1 MWRDARF
8 IAGRDLAIM
17 LRTRETILWV
27 FVMPVVFFYFMGT
40 VTAGFGKPDNGRP
53 DPIAIHGAEGGGFL
67 VDELTRR
74 LGDQHFVVAHAA
86 SPQDFADHTRRL
98 TLPPPPSGHA
108 NLTASMLAGH
118 PAVLSFERDGE
129 ELERR
134 YDELRVARAVYT
146 VLADLVTTSL
156 FEDEASPETFAD
168 LAAAPRRVTLHV
180 SSAGKRERPPT
191 GYSQA
196 IPGTMVMFTML
207 VLLTSGAILL
217 VIERE
222 QGLLRRLA
230 STPIRPASVVA
241 GKWMARMVLGLVQ
254 LAFAMLAGSVFFQ
267 MEWGAS
273 IWMVGVTLI
282 AWAGF
287 NASFGLLLANIV
299 RSQAQ
304 MLGVGV
310 LVTMTLASLGG
321 CWWPIEITPEWMQTL
336 AACLPTGWTMDAL
349 HKLVNFGYGP
359 AAAAPHLA
367 ALLTGTLVCGVV
379 AARTFRYQ

>member
-8 IAGRDLAIM
+8 IARRDLAIM
-17 LRTRETILWV
+17 LRTRETLLWT
-27 FVMPVVFFYFMGT
+27 FVMPLVFFYFMGT
-40 VTAGFGKPDNGRP
+40 VTADFGGSDPESP
-53 DPIAIHGAEGGGFL
+53 DPIALRGADGGGFL
-67 VDELTRR
+67 VAEITRR
-74 LGDQHFVVAHAA
+74 LGEQHFAVKHAD
-86 SPQDFADHTRRL
+86 SPPDFASHSRRL

-108 NLTASMLAGH
+108 HLTASILAGH
-118 PAVLSFERDGE
+118 PAVLTFERDGE

-134 YDELRVARAVYT
+134 YDEVRVARAVYS
-146 VLADLVTTSL
+146 VLADLVATSL
-156 FEDEASPETFAD
+156 FEDEASPETFAK
-168 LAAAPRRVTLHV
+168 LAAAPRHVTLHV
-180 SSAGKRERPPT
+180 SSAGRRHAPPT

-230 STPIRPASVVA
+230 STPIRPASLVA
-241 GKWMARMVLGLVQ
+241 GKWMARMALGLVQ
-254 LAFAMLAGSVFFQ
+254 IAFAMLAGTVLFR
-267 MEWGAS
+267 MDWGAS
-273 IWMVGVTLI
+273 VWMVSVTLI

-287 NASFGLLLANIV
+287 NASFGLLLANLV

-304 MLGVGV
+304 MLGIGV
-310 LVTMTLASLGG
+310 LVTMALASLGG

-359 AAAAPHLA
+359 AAALPHLA
-367 ALLTGTLVCGVV
+367 ALLAGTLVCGAA

>member
-17 LRTRETILWV
+17 LRTRETILWT

-40 VTAGFGKPDNGRP
+40 VTADFGGRDP
-53 DPIAIHGAEGGGFL
+53 SNSDPIALRGAGGGGFL
-67 VDELTRR
+67 VVEITRR
-74 LGDQHFVVAHAA
+74 LEEQHFAVHHAT
-86 SPQDFADHTRRL
+86 SPRDFSHHSRRL
-98 TLPPPPSGHA
+98 TLPPPPAGHA
-108 NLTASMLAGH
+108 NLSASVLAGH
-118 PAVLSFERDGE
+118 PAVLVFERDGE
-129 ELERR
+129 ALERR
-134 YDELRVARAVYT
+134 YDEVRVARAVYS
-146 VLADLVTTSL
+146 VLGDLVATSL
-156 FEDEASPETFAD
+156 SEDEATPEAFAE
-168 LAAAPRRVTLHV
+168 LAAAPRRVTLQV
-180 SSAGKRERPPT
+180 RSAGRRHAPPT

-230 STPIRPASVVA
+230 STPIRPASLVA
-241 GKWMARMVLGLVQ
+241 GKWMARMALGLVQ
-254 LAFAMLAGSVFFQ
+254 IAFAMLAGTGLFR
-267 MEWGAS
+267 MDWGAS
-273 IWMVGVTLI
+273 IGMVSVILI

-287 NASFGLLLANIV
+287 NASFGLLLANLA

-304 MLGVGV
+304 MLGIGV
-310 LVTMTLASLGG
+310 LVTMALASLGG

-336 AACLPTGWTMDAL
+336 AAGLPTGWTMDAL

-367 ALLTGTLVCGVV
+367 ALIAGTLVCSAA

>member
-17 LRTRETILWV
+17 LRTRETILWA

-40 VTAGFGKPDNGRP
+40 VTAGFGKPGNKRP

-74 LGDQHFVVAHAA
+74 LEDQHFVVVHAA

-98 TLPPPPSGHA
+98 ILPPPPSGHA

-118 PAVLSFERDGE
+118 PAVLTFERDGK

-241 GKWMARMVLGLVQ
+241 GKWMARMALGLLQ

-310 LVTMTLASLGG
+310 LVTMSLASLGG

-349 HKLVNFGYGP
+349 HKLVNFGYGS

-367 ALLTGTLVCGVV
+367 ALLSGALVCAVA

>member
-17 LRTRETILWV
+17 LRTRETILWA

-40 VTAGFGKPDNGRP
+40 VTAGFGKSNNGRP

-74 LGDQHFVVAHAA
+74 LEDQHFVVAHAA
-86 SPQDFADHTRRL
+86 SPQDFADHARRL

-168 LAAAPRRVTLHV
+168 LAAALRHVTLHV

-241 GKWMARMVLGLVQ
+241 GKWMARMALGLVQ

-310 LVTMTLASLGG
+310 LVTMILASLGG
-321 CWWPIEITPEWMQTL
+321 CWWPIEITPEWMQIL
-336 AACLPTGWTMDAL
+336 AACLPTGWTMNAL

-367 ALLTGTLVCGVV
+367 ALLTGALVCAVA

>member
-8 IAGRDLAIM
+8 IARRDLAM
-17 LRTRETILWV
+17 LLRTRETLLWT
-27 FVMPVVFFYFMGT
+27 FVMPVVFIYFMGT
-40 VTAGFGKPDNGRP
+40 VTAGFGAADPERR
-53 DPIAIHGAEGGGFL
+53 DPIALRGAGGGGFL
-67 VDELTRR
+67 VDEIVRR
-74 LGDQHFVVAHAA
+74 LEA
-86 SPQDFADHTRRL
+86 QDFAVIRTTSPREFTKQPRRL
-98 TLPPPPSGHA
+98 TLPPPSPGHA
-108 NLTASMLAGH
+108 NLTASILAGQ
-118 PAVLSFERDGE
+118 PAVLTFERDGE

-134 YDELRVARAVYT
+134 YDEVRVARAVYA

-156 FEDEASPETFAD
+156 VDSEASPETFAD
-168 LAAAPRRVTLHV
+168 LAAAPRHVTLHV
-180 SSAGKRERPPT
+180 RSAGRRQGPPT

-222 QGLLRRLA
+222 RGLLRRLA
-230 STPIRPASVVA
+230 ATPIHPASVVA
-241 GKWMARMVLGLVQ
+241 GKWMARMALGLVQ
-254 LAFAMLAGSVFFQ
+254 IAFAMAAGSVLFR
-267 MEWGAS
+267 MDWGAA
-273 IWMVGVTLI
+273 IGMVSVTLI

-287 NASFGLLLANIV
+287 TASFGLLLANIA

-304 MLGVGV
+304 MLGIGV
-310 LVTMTLASLGG
+310 LVTMALASLGG

-367 ALLTGTLVCGVV
+367 ALLAGTLVCGAA